1 MAASYAPACP
11 GRPGNWGT
19 HMSTVAI
26 CPRPP
31 TWDLLAQALSERRT
45 VKASYHGTDRLL
57 CPHALGWKNGRPK
70 LLAYQIAGSTTH
82 GALPAEAQR
91 RWRSMFVDEIEAAI
105 FADEPWGT
113 ADNYSLSTNAIDQV
127 ELALAP

>member
-1 MAASYAPACP
+1 MAPSYPPASS
-11 GRPGNWGT
+11 GRPGHWGAHVT
-19 HMSTVAI
+19 LVPIS
-26 CPRPP
+26 PRPP
-31 TWDLLAQALSERRT
+31 TWDLFAHALRERRT
-45 VKASYHGTDRLL
+45 VRASYHGADRLL

-70 LLAYQIAGSTTH
+70 LLAYQIAGSTSH
-82 GALPAEAQR
+82 GPLPAEPQQ
-91 RWRSMFVDEIEAAI
+91 RWRSMFVDEIEAAV